1 MATDAA
7 ISVKWVKE
15 NIQRYGGNPDRIF
28 VSGHSAGGHLA
39 ALIAVKDS
47 YFDTLQ
53 ILNPINGA
61 ILIDAAGLDMY
72 TYLKDRNFQAGHT
85 YINTFTLNKD
95 TWKAASP
102 LYHLHK
108 DMPPMLIYEGGRTLP
123 AITRS
128 TKPFIKSLKSMDAKF
143 TYIFQ
148 KRKKHIPMMTQFL
161 NSWTPRYKEIRKF
174 MNEN

>member
-15 NIQRYGGNPDRIF
+15 NIQHYGGNPEKIF

-39 ALIAVKDS
+39 ALIAIKDS

-53 ILNPINGA
+53 IPNPIKGV

-72 TYLKDRNFQAGHT
+72 TYLKGRDLPPGHT
-85 YINTFTLNKD
+85 YINTFTLNQE

-102 LYHLHK
+102 LYHLHR
-108 DMPPMLIYEGGRTLP
+108 DMPPMLIYEGGRTIP
-123 AITRS
+123 GITRS
-128 TKPFIKSLKSMDAKF
+128 TRTFINHLKSNNYKF

-161 NSWTPRYKEIRKF
+161 NSWNPRYKEIRKF
-174 MNEN
+174 VDEN